1 MEGGRGGG
9 GGGDDDGGWW
19 SRRRRRRI
27 VALKVCWEWDS
38 GGGGVNGTIGSG
50 QQWLECK

>member
-9 GGGDDDGGWW
+9 GGGGDDGGWW
-19 SRRRRRRI
+19 SRRRRI